1 MGTSTSSAGPG
12 GGVPFDP
19 PWLDQIAGGGDSGD
33 ASGNGDDEGESG
45 DPAVP
50 NSDGREAA
58 PPAGASHAP
67 ARRFLGARRA
77 LKIFAR
83 TGDKGSFAKAAGH
96 YSKSG
101 MGGAKKVAARMR
113 TSTRSASG
121 LVGILQAAR
130 DRVDPQVTQWVS
142 SLIASKAS
150 VQDVINQI
158 IEQVMTG
165 GGSIDEE
172 ACKDSMAQSMAELLE
187 LNPDAE
193 LLNMR
198 DSDIWTLVE
207 LFLGN
212 EACSRMQLDI
222 GQLFESAT
230 LPPRE
235 AVLRTNEMRNFL
247 KAELGT
253 QLQTLRSRQP
263 DPSPV
268 QLERMMRSALE
279 LTFSIYEGEI

>member
-12 GGVPFDP
+12 SGVPFDP
-19 PWLDQIAGGGDSGD
+19 PWLDQIAGGDDSDATKGDGEGDSTEPAERDD
-33 ASGNGDDEGESG
+33 AL
-45 DPAVP
+45 A
-50 NSDGREAA
+50 
-58 PPAGASHAP
+58 AGASHAP
-67 ARRFLGARRA
+67 ARRFLAARRA
-77 LKIFAR
+77 LKTFAR

-101 MGGAKKVAARMR
+101 MGGAKNVAARMR
-113 TSTRSASG
+113 TSSRSASG
-121 LVGILQAAR
+121 LVGVLQAAR

-187 LNPDAE
+187 LNPDVE
-193 LLNMR
+193 LLNMG
-198 DSDIWTLVE
+198 DGDIWTLVE

-212 EACSRMQLDI
+212 EACSRMHLDI

-235 AVLRTNEMRNFL
+235 AVLRTNEMRDFL
-247 KAELGT
+247 KAELGA
-253 QLQTLRSRQP
+253 QLQALRSRQP

-268 QLERMMRSALE
+268 ELERMMRSALE

>member
-1 MGTSTSSAGPG
+1 MGTSTSSAGPSS
-12 GGVPFDP
+12 GVPFDP
-19 PWLDQIAGGGDSGD
+19 PWLDQIGGDNDSGD
-33 ASGNGDDEGESG
+33 ANGDDEGDSS
-45 DPAVP
+45 DPDTRDDALPAVP
-50 NSDGREAA
+50 N
-58 PPAGASHAP
+58 HAP
-67 ARRFLGARRA
+67 ARRFLAARRA
-77 LKIFAR
+77 LKTFASSGER
-83 TGDKGSFAKAAGH
+83 GAFAKAAGH

-101 MGGAKKVAARMR
+101 MGGAKNVAARMR

-121 LVGILQAAR
+121 LIGVLQAAR
-130 DRVDPQVTQWVS
+130 DRVDPQFAQWVS

-172 ACKDSMAQSMAELLE
+172 VCKDSMAQSMAELLE
-187 LNPDAE
+187 LNPDVE
-193 LLNMR
+193 LLDMG

-212 EACSRMQLDI
+212 EACSRMHLDI

-230 LPPRE
+230 LSPRE
-235 AVLRTNEMRNFL
+235 AVLRTNEMRDFL

-253 QLQTLRSRQP
+253 QLQALRSRQP

-268 QLERMMRSALE
+268 ELEKMMRSALE

>member
-1 MGTSTSSAGPG
+1 MGTSTSSSGPC

-19 PWLDQIAGGGDSGD
+19 PWLDQIAGGNDSGD
-33 ASGNGDDEGESG
+33 SNGDEEGG
-45 DPAVP
+45 AIDPAAP
-50 NSDGREAA
+50 NFDGREDV
-58 PPAGASHAP
+58 PTGPSHAP
-67 ARRFLGARRA
+67 ARRFSGARRA
-77 LKIFAR
+77 LKTFAR

-96 YSKSG
+96 YSRSG
-101 MGGAKKVAARMR
+101 MGGAKRVAARMR

-121 LVGILQAAR
+121 LVGVLQAAR
-130 DRVDPQVTQWVS
+130 DRTDPQVTQWVS

-187 LNPDAE
+187 LNPNVD

-198 DSDIWTLVE
+198 DGDIWTLVE

-212 EACSRMQLDI
+212 EACSRMHLDI

-230 LPPRE
+230 LLPRE

-247 KAELGT
+247 KAELGA